1 MSVPSLFCWT
11 DYVALNKDLPRGT
24 TEAEAV
30 AHWGA
35 VGSSQFRLCNRRQ
48 LVVVSEY
55 GPELILWVCYYYYLH
70 KAGLFFDNVVTT
82 YKGMRPYYY
91 FLPDDRVV
99 EREEDRT
106 WLGAER
112 RPLLLN
118 RTEHV
123 HRFDARCWT
132 PPPYR
137 EFYTNSLFSFS
148 EKPLLLIHNKHNAEW
163 ESPTPINTIS
173 VGLLDDLCRRLT
185 PSYTVVYSRPSLGLA
200 GYSYDHNPF
209 VETTADK
216 DMLRRSHP
224 DVLLYE
230 DLLQRFPT
238 YSYNHFKLLLHA
250 ACENYVCVQGGN
262 AHMVSFFFQRMV
274 VLHKRGSELKSGAYG
289 GWYHDA
295 WPAEGRALRIALT
308 EERVRTDV
316 GEVFR
321 PPSTPA
327 VVEPA
332 RADAL

>member
-1 MSVPSLFCWT
+1 MSVSSLFRWT

-30 AHWGA
+30 AHWET
-35 VGSSQFRLCNRRQ
+35 VGSRQFRLCNRAQ

-55 GPELILWVCYYYYLH
+55 GGELILWICYYYYLF

-91 FLPDDRVV
+91 FLPDGQVV

-106 WLGAER
+106 WRGTEH

-123 HRFDARCWT
+123 HRFDARCWS

-137 EFYTNSLFSFS
+137 DFYTNSLFSFL

-163 ESPTPINTIS
+163 ESPTPINTLS
-173 VGLLDDLCRRLT
+173 VGLLDDVCRRLT

-200 GYSYDHNPF
+200 GYSYDHNPL

-216 DMLRRSHP
+216 DMLRAFHP

-250 ACENYVCVQGGN
+250 ACENYVCVQGGSN
-262 AHMVSFFFQRMV
+262 YIVSFFFQRMI

-289 GWYHDA
+289 GWYHDTR
-295 WPAEGRALRIALT
+295 PAEGRTLRIALT
-308 EERVRTDV
+308 EEQVRADV
-316 GEVFR
+316 GKVF
-321 PPSTPA
+321 
-327 VVEPA
+327 
-332 RADAL
+332 DCL